1 MGANLIPAGKVVGYI
16 RVSTDNQVND
26 GMGLEIQEDTI
37 RKYCKDKKCEL
48 IKIYNDPGESGA
60 TIERRPGLLNL
71 LVEAKEKKF
80 EKVIVAKLDR
90 IARDTFATL
99 WIEKELKKYNIEL
112 FSISEPYRWD
122 DPAQKV
128 FLQMISVF
136 AEFEKARIT
145 ERLVSGRIKKF
156 DKGGYAGGNVS
167 LGYESVEGELR
178 VNQEEAKTVRMIK
191 KLGRQGLSMQGIAQ
205 RLNNE
210 HTATK
215 RGGKCWYASTVRSV
229 LKNGIYKG
237 KIRYTGKTGTGLQQP
252 ITIH

>member
-1 MGANLIPAGKVVGYI
+1 MTNELIPTGKVVGYI
-16 RVSTDNQVND
+16 RVSTDNQVDD

-37 RKYCKDKKCEL
+37 RKYCKDKKYEL

-60 TIERRPGLLNL
+60 TIEKRPGLLNL
-71 LVEAKEKKF
+71 LAEAKEKNF

-99 WIEKELKKYNIEL
+99 WIEKELKKYDIEL

-156 DKGGYAGGNVS
+156 DKGGYAGGNLS
-167 LGYESVEGELR
+167 LGYVAIEGELKI
-178 VNQEEAKTVRMIK
+178 NQEEAETVRMVK
-191 KLGRQGLSMQGIAQ
+191 KLRKQRLSMQNIAQ

-210 HTATK
+210 HKATK
-215 RGGKCWYASTVRSV
+215 RGGKGWYASTVCSI
-229 LKNGIYKG
+229 LKNPVYRG
-237 KIRYTGKTGTGLQQP
+237 KIRYTGKTGMGIHEP
-252 ITIH
+252 ISIQ